1 MQGWPPGEAL
11 TRAMSETV
19 EWAMLPVPGA
29 GELRGPSHSP
39 LESLGRDPASK
50 RAAETAQALDGVERP
65 PKKPAQPPG
74 PPPTRDART
83 RQQTVTTLKGNKTLC
98 KAFNDDRACQR
109 VRVESSAPTDGT
121 FATGSS
127 HRAEAAVASIVGA
140 NAPSPEWIHLR
151 WLRQGAKFALLGMMM
166 SQPLLSRV
174 MLAAITFLRNGAVQ
188 SQLFDSREAGQ
199 APRRVIRSGGSVE
212 KGEQPSSFR
221 YCAPSEVHARLE
233 AAKPVAWRG
242 RGELPTF
249 AWSSLGTWLV
259 IDLWSGIGGTI
270 FSCLSLGL
278 WVYAIAIEQD
288 PDAAERTSRS
298 FPNVISLQLVEEF
311 HGSMIRAFLK
321 RRTVEGVIV
330 GGCPRQGH
338 SDLSR
343 HRCGEMDSR
352 SHQPQELRRICSEIE
367 GMPEAE
373 GLRVCAFIE
382 DVAIV
387 SRCLLNQFWSERRSL
402 VGFIEIDYFGSGS
415 SMIFLECSCLR
426 ESAFPSQSG
435 VGQ

>member
-1 MQGWPPGEAL
+1 MD
-11 TRAMSETV
+11 S
-19 EWAMLPVPGA
+19 
-29 GELRGPSHSP
+29 S
-39 LESLGRDPASK
+39 SLAQAGRDM
-50 RAAETAQALDGVERP
+50 RAAGGDVVAATAEPSD
-65 PKKPAQPPG
+65 
-74 PPPTRDART
+74 
-83 RQQTVTTLKGNKTLC
+83 
-98 KAFNDDRACQR
+98 
-109 VRVESSAPTDGT
+109 VRCDHVPQS
-121 FATGSS
+121 
-127 HRAEAAVASIVGA
+127 
-140 NAPSPEWIHLR
+140 
-151 WLRQGAKFALLGMMM
+151 
-166 SQPLLSRV
+166 
-174 MLAAITFLRNGAVQ
+174 GAVQ
-188 SQLFDSREAGQ
+188 GQLLDSREAGQ

-278 WVYAIAIEQD
+278 RVYAIAIEQD

-338 SDLSR
+338 SDLNR

-382 DVAIV
+382 DVASSPRDV
-387 SRCLLNQFWSERRSL
+387 LRCYSQLMSAKPILVRAAQFGWVHRGR
-402 VGFIEIDYFGSGS
+402 FFGSGS

-426 ESAFPSQSG
+426 ESAFPSQNG